1 MRNIVSRI
9 TCIAGLGF
17 LLSATAR
24 ADFVAYNFFGKDVSD
39 NSVSN
44 VTRLGV
50 SPRLYLPTPIYF
62 ENFDSGTETLADLA
76 NRSVGITRVPFR
88 VLTLE
93 IVCRGQR

>member
-1 MRNIVSRI
+1 MRNIFYSLAFV
-9 TCIAGLGF
+9 TGLGF

-24 ADFVAYNFFGKDVSD
+24 ADFVAYNFFGKDVSG

-62 ENFDSGTETLADLA
+62 ENFDSGTETLVSSVAGWSQT
-76 NRSVGITRVPFR
+76 NRTDRDDAGFKP
-88 VLTLE
+88 E
-93 IVCRGQR
+93 